1 MNLETI
7 NKRLIE
13 ISQELREK
21 LTNYSKLQNEY
32 ELRKAGLMMD
42 EETKGFANQALRD
55 AYILKVLSEEDIY
68 TKYNLTHNEIK
79 LLYIEKEILIEV
91 SRNLRELNHD

>member
-1 MNLETI
+1 MENMNLETI

-42 EETKGFANQALRD
+42 EETKGFANQALRY
-55 AYILKVLSEEDIY
+55 AYILKVLSEENIY
-68 TKYNLTHNEIK
+68 TKYNHTHN
-79 LLYIEKEILIEV
+79 
-91 SRNLRELNHD
+91 